1 MLQTVKGIYREGT
14 IELLEQP
21 ETIRQAQVIV
31 TFLDENN
38 GEKTAK
44 TDGVNLAE
52 RGISVEEAATQRA
65 AFATFAEDWERPEM
79 DVYDKL

>member
-14 IELLEQP
+14 IELLEKP
-21 ETIRQAQVIV
+21 KTISQARVIV
-31 TFLDENN
+31 TFLNENKS
-38 GEKTAK
+38 EKTDK

-52 RGISVEEAATQRA
+52 RNISAKEAATQRA
-65 AFATFAEDWERPEM
+65 AFASFAEDWERPEM

>member
-21 ETIRQAQVIV
+21 ATISQAQVIV

-38 GEKTAK
+38 GENIDK

-52 RGISVEEAATQRA
+52 RGISREEAATQRV
-65 AFATFAEDWERPEM
+65 AFASFAEDWERPEM